1 VTSLQLKD
9 MALWR
14 QQVHI
19 DGQWRPARSGQTL
32 QVVNPADRQALGT
45 VPACDDTDTR
55 DAIEAAQAALPAWRA
70 MTAQQRAVLLLRW
83 YELMLAHADD
93 LALLMTL
100 EQGKPLAEAKGEIL
114 YGASFVQW
122 FAGEGVRA
130 YGETIPAPQANRRIF
145 VRKMPVGVCAA
156 ITPWNFPN
164 AMITRKLAPALA
176 AGCTVVVKPSEL
188 TPYSALALAELGE
201 RAGFPPG
208 VLNIVTGAPVAI
220 GAELTRNPT
229 VRKLTFTGSTAV
241 GKTLLRQCA
250 DTVKRVSL
258 ELGGNAPVIVFDDAD
273 LGTAVTGVMASKFRN
288 SGQTCVCAN
297 RIYVQAGIYGRFTE
311 RLVEEV
317 GKLQVGLGTAQGTTI
332 GPLINPAALRKVQ
345 AHVEDAQ
352 AKGARLAAGGKSAAH
367 GAQFF
372 EPTVLTG
379 AHHGMVL
386 AHEETF
392 GPVAALFP
400 FETEAEV
407 IAQANDSPFG
417 LAAYVF
423 SNDVSRL
430 FRVSEALECGMVGMN
445 TGAISTAVAPF
456 GGVKESGLGREGS
469 LYGIEEF
476 LEVQTLH
483 LDLAAAG

>member
-1 VTSLQLKD
+1 MHVQLQD

-14 QQVHI
+14 RQAYI
-19 DGQWRPARSGQTL
+19 DGQWRNARSEGTL
-32 QVVNPADRQALGT
+32 EVANPGNRQVLGT
-45 VPACDDTDTR
+45 IPSCDGVDTR
-55 DAIEAAQAALPAWRA
+55 DAIEAAQAALPAWRSL
-70 MTAQQRAVLLLRW
+70 TAQDRATLLLKW
-83 YELMLAHADD
+83 HDLMLAHADD

-100 EQGKPLAEAKGEIL
+100 EQGKPLSESRAEIL

-122 FAGEGVRA
+122 FAAEGVRA
-130 YGETIPAPQANRRIF
+130 YGETIPATPSNRRIF

-201 RAGFPPG
+201 RAGFPKG
-208 VLNIVTGAPVAI
+208 VLNIVTGAPEGI
-220 GAELTRNPT
+220 GAELTSNPT

-241 GKTLLRQCA
+241 GKKLLRQCA

-258 ELGGNAPVIVFDDAD
+258 ELGGNAPVIVFDDTD
-273 LGTAVTGVMASKFRN
+273 LEIAIAGVMASKFRN

-297 RIYVQAGIYGRFTE
+297 RIYVQSGIYEQFAE
-311 RLVEEV
+311 RLATEV
-317 GKLQVGLGTAQGTTI
+317 GKLHVGVGTEPGVSI
-332 GPLINPAALRKVQ
+332 GPLINEAALRKVE

-352 AKGARLAAGGKSAAH
+352 AKGASIVSGGKSSSR
-367 GAQFF
+367 GPQFF
-372 EPTVLTG
+372 EPTVLTE
-379 AHHGMVL
+379 ADDTMML

-392 GPVAALFP
+392 GPVAALLRFS
-400 FETEAEV
+400 TESEV
-407 IAQANDSPFG
+407 LRRANDSPYG

-430 FRVSEALECGMVGMN
+430 FRVSESLECGMVGMN

-469 LYGIEEF
+469 RHGIEEF
-476 LEVQTLH
+476 LEIQTLH
-483 LDLAAAG
+483 LDLGKEA

>member
-1 VTSLQLKD
+1 MHVQLED

-14 QQVHI
+14 QQAYI
-19 DGQWRPARSGQTL
+19 DGQWRDARAAATL
-32 QVVNPADRQALGT
+32 DVVNPADRQVLGT
-45 VPACDDTDTR
+45 IASCDGADTR
-55 DAIEAAQAALPAWRA
+55 DAIEAAQAALAAWRSLP
-70 MTAQQRAVLLLRW
+70 AQDRATVLLKW
-83 YELMLAHADD
+83 HDLMLAHADD

-100 EQGKPLAEAKGEIL
+100 EQGKPLAESKGEAL

-122 FAGEGVRA
+122 FAAEGVRA
-130 YGETIPAPQANRRIF
+130 YGETIPAAQANRRIF

-201 RAGFPPG
+201 RAGFPKG
-208 VLNIVTGAPVAI
+208 VLNIVTGAPEGI
-220 GAELTRNPT
+220 GAELTGNPA

-241 GKTLLRQCA
+241 GKKLLRQCA

-273 LGTAVTGVMASKFRN
+273 LETAIAGVMASKFRN

-297 RIYVQAGIYGRFTE
+297 RIYVQSGIYDRFAE
-311 RLVEEV
+311 RLVAEV
-317 GKLQVGLGTAQGTTI
+317 RKLRVGVGTEPGIAI
-332 GPLINPAALRKVQ
+332 GPLINEGARRKVET
-345 AHVEDAQ
+345 HVRDAL
-352 AKGARLAAGGKSAAH
+352 AKGASLAWGGKSSGQ

-372 EPTVLTG
+372 EPTVLTE
-379 AHHGMVL
+379 AQDTMVL

-392 GPVAALFP
+392 GPVAALFR
-400 FETEAEV
+400 FATESEV
-407 IAQANDSPFG
+407 LCRANDSPYG

-430 FRVSEALECGMVGMN
+430 FRVSESLECGMVGMN

-469 LYGIEEF
+469 RHGIEEF

-483 LDLAAAG
+483 LDVARQA

>member
-1 VTSLQLKD
+1 MHAQLED

-14 QQVHI
+14 RQSYI
-19 DGQWRPARSGQTL
+19 DGQWRDARSGKTL
-32 QVVNPADRQALGT
+32 DVVNPASRQVLGT
-45 VPACDDTDTR
+45 IASCDGADTR
-55 DAIEAAQAALPAWRA
+55 DAIEAAHAALPGWRSL
-70 MTAQQRAVLLLRW
+70 TAHDRATLLLRW
-83 YELMLAHADD
+83 HDLMLAHADD

-100 EQGKPLAEAKGEIL
+100 EQGKPLSESKGEIL

-122 FAGEGVRA
+122 FAAEGVRA
-130 YGETIPAPQANRRIF
+130 YGETIPAAQSSRRIF

-201 RAGFPPG
+201 RAGFPKG
-208 VLNIVTGAPVAI
+208 VLNIVTGSPEGI
-220 GAELTRNPT
+220 GAELTGNPS

-241 GKTLLRQCA
+241 GKKLLRQCA

-273 LGTAVTGVMASKFRN
+273 LETAIAGVMASKFRN

-297 RIYVQAGIYGRFTE
+297 RIYVQSGIYERFAE
-311 RLVEEV
+311 RLVKEV
-317 GKLQVGLGTAQGTTI
+317 QKLRVGAGTEPGIAI
-332 GPLINPAALRKVQ
+332 GPLINEGARRKVET
-345 AHVEDAQ
+345 HVEDAL
-352 AKGARLAAGGKSAAH
+352 AKGASLASGGKSS
-367 GAQFF
+367 GLGTQFF
-372 EPTVLTG
+372 EPTVLTE
-379 AHHGMVL
+379 ADDTMVL

-392 GPVAALFP
+392 GPVAALFR
-400 FETEAEV
+400 FATESEV
-407 IAQANDSPFG
+407 LRRANDSPYG

-430 FRVSEALECGMVGMN
+430 FRVSESLECGMVGMN

-469 LYGIEEF
+469 RHGIEEF

-483 LDLAAAG
+483 LDLAGEA

>member
-1 VTSLQLKD
+1 MELQLED

-14 QQVHI
+14 QQAYI
-19 DGQWRPARSGQTL
+19 DGQWRHARSGATMN
-32 QVVNPADRQALGT
+32 VVNPADRRALGT
-45 VPACDDTDTR
+45 IASCDGADTR
-55 DAIEAAQAALPAWRA
+55 DAVEAAQAALPAWRA
-70 MTAQQRAVLLLRW
+70 LPALERATLLLKW
-83 YELMLAHADD
+83 HDLMLAHADD

-100 EQGKPLAEAKGEIL
+100 EQGKPLSEARGEVL

-130 YGETIPAPQANRRIF
+130 YGETIPATQPNRRIF
-145 VRKMPVGVCAA
+145 VRKTPVGVCAA

-188 TPYSALALAELGE
+188 TPYSALALTELGE
-201 RAGFPPG
+201 RAGFPKG
-208 VLNIVTGAPVAI
+208 VLNIVTGAPAGI
-220 GAELTRNPT
+220 GAELTSNPT

-273 LGTAVTGVMASKFRN
+273 LETAIAGVMASKFRN

-297 RIYVQAGIYGRFTE
+297 RIYVQAGIHDRFAE
-311 RLVEEV
+311 RLVKEV
-317 GKLQVGLGTAQGTTI
+317 QKLQVGVGTQPGSTI
-332 GPLINPAALRKVQ
+332 GPLINQAARQKVE
-345 AHVEDAQ
+345 AHVKDAQ
-352 AKGARLAAGGKSAAH
+352 DKGASIACGGKASEL

-372 EPTVLTG
+372 EPTVLVG
-379 AHHGMVL
+379 ANDTMVL

-392 GPVAALFP
+392 GPVAALFR
-400 FETEAEV
+400 FDTESEV
-407 IAQANDSPFG
+407 IGRANDSPYG

-423 SNDVSRL
+423 SSDVSRL
-430 FRVSEALECGMVGMN
+430 FRVSESLECGMVGMN

-456 GGVKESGLGREGS
+456 GGVKESGIGREGS
-469 LYGIEEF
+469 VYGIEEF
-476 LEVQTLH
+476 LEIQTLH
-483 LDLAAAG
+483 LDLAPPG

>member
-1 VTSLQLKD
+1 MHEQLKD

-14 QQVHI
+14 QQAYI
-19 DGQWRPARSGQTL
+19 DGQWRGARSEGTL
-32 QVVNPADRQALGT
+32 EVVNPATRQTLGT
-45 VPACDDTDTR
+45 IPSCDGVDTR
-55 DAIEAAQAALPAWRA
+55 DAIEAAQAALPAWRSL
-70 MTAQQRAVLLLRW
+70 TAQDRAALLLKW
-83 YELMLAHADD
+83 HDLMLTHADD

-100 EQGKPLAEAKGEIL
+100 EQGKPLSEARGEIL

-122 FAGEGVRA
+122 FAAEGVRA
-130 YGETIPAPQANRRIF
+130 YGETIPAPQSNRRIF

-201 RAGFPPG
+201 RAGFPKG
-208 VLNIVTGAPVAI
+208 VLNIVTGAPEGI
-220 GAELTRNPT
+220 GAELTSNPT

-241 GKTLLRQCA
+241 GKKLLRQCA

-273 LGTAVTGVMASKFRN
+273 LETALTGVMASKFRN

-297 RIYVQAGIYGRFTE
+297 RIYVQSGIYDRFAE
-311 RLVEEV
+311 RLALEV
-317 GKLQVGLGTAQGTTI
+317 RKLHVGVGTEPGVSI
-332 GPLINPAALRKVQ
+332 GPLINESALRKVE
-345 AHVEDAQ
+345 AHVKDAQ
-352 AKGARLAAGGKSAAH
+352 AKGASIVSGGKSSSH
-367 GAQFF
+367 GSQFF
-372 EPTVLTG
+372 EPTVLTE
-379 AHHGMVL
+379 ADDSMVL

-392 GPVAALFP
+392 GPVAALFR
-400 FETEAEV
+400 FTTESEV
-407 IAQANDSPFG
+407 LRRANDSPYG

-423 SNDVSRL
+423 SKDVSRL
-430 FRVSEALECGMVGMN
+430 FRVSESLECGMVGMN

-469 LYGIEEF
+469 RHGIEEF

-483 LDLAAAG
+483 LDLAEEA